1 VLYLHLFYRIRWIR
15 ICSWVGI
22 VYVVLTMGGTG
33 IYVFAVAYPREN
45 ISWTMTAVQLGI
57 PVGVMGLIADIAIF
71 VLPIAAIVPLQI
83 SRTKRIGALLIF
95 LTGGRYVGLQ
105 SHSNSRAFN

>member
-1 VLYLHLFYRIRWIR
+1 MLYLHLFYRIRWIR
-15 ICSWVGI
+15 ICSWIGI

-33 IYVFAVAYPREN
+33 IYVFAVANPREN

-57 PVGVMGLIADIAIF
+57 PVGVMGLIADIAIL

-83 SRTKRIGALLIF
+83 SRSKRFGALLIF
-95 LTGGRYVGLQ
+95 LTGGRYVDLR
-105 SHSNSRAFN
+105 SHRNSRASN